1 LRPAAAAHRYID
13 MKEFEQDPQDG
24 EEETF
29 RWVSKTRMKKEMH
42 ALQDLAVHLTTL
54 NAEHLAQMPLSAEM
68 LRAVEETKNI
78 KKNEALRRHYQ
89 FLGKL
94 IRSEDCDA
102 IAAAVSG
109 IKEEQDRLAR
119 LFHVMEQWRDD
130 LIQGDQEVME
140 RFFNEFP
147 LADRQQLRHL
157 VRSAKGAAGS
167 QQATTHARKLFRFIR
182 DSVAGRNAD

>member
-1 LRPAAAAHRYID
+1 
-13 MKEFEQDPQDG
+13 MKEFEQDSQDG
-24 EEETF
+24 EEVF
-29 RWVSKTRMKKEMH
+29 RWVSKTRMKKQMH
-42 ALQDLAVHLTTL
+42 DLQDLAVHLTTL
-54 NAEHLAQMPLSAEM
+54 NAEQFAQMPLSSEM
-68 LRAVEETKNI
+68 RRAVEETKNI

-94 IRSEDCDA
+94 MRSEDHDA
-102 IAAAVSG
+102 IAAAISG

-130 LIQGDQEVME
+130 LIKGEQEVME

-147 LADRQQLRHL
+147 LVDRQEMRHL

-167 QQATTHARKLFRFIR
+167 QQAPTHARKLFRFIR
-182 DSVAGRNAD
+182 DAVAGRNAD

>member
-1 LRPAAAAHRYID
+1 
-13 MKEFEQDPQDG
+13 MKEFEQDSQDG
-24 EEETF
+24 EEEVF
-29 RWVSKTRMKKEMH
+29 RWVSKTRMKKQMH
-42 ALQDLAVHLTTL
+42 DLQDLAVHLTTL
-54 NAEHLAQMPLSAEM
+54 NAEQFAQMPLSSEM
-68 LRAVEETKNI
+68 RRAVEETKNI

-94 IRSEDCDA
+94 MRSEDHDA
-102 IAAAVSG
+102 IAAAISG

-130 LIQGDQEVME
+130 LIKGEQEVME

-147 LADRQQLRHL
+147 LVDRQEMRHL

-167 QQATTHARKLFRFIR
+167 QQAPTHARKLFRFIR
-182 DSVAGRNAD
+182 DAVAGRNAD